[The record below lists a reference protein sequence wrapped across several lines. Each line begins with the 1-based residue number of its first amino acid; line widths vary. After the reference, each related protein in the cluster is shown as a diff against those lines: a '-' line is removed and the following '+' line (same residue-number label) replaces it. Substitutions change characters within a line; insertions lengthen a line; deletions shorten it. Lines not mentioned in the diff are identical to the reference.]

1 MRLNLGFLAMRH
13 YHIFL
18 AFIFLLSLGITQA
31 QTEKKPTENP
41 DSKIIF
47 KSVLERYRK
56 LGNWR
61 AKFTQENFSPGL
73 GKGSFNEGMFHY
85 VRNDALEKFRYSL
98 EGPEYSDFISNGK
111 EAWQIF
117 FRQGRNKAAEVKHFR
132 NLKNIDLNR
141 YLIFFRGV
149 SRRSSDIKA
158 IEKNFKISG
167 SLQGS
172 LIILNLEPKTESD
185 IAKIEL
191 VFENHVEAPKSATIT
206 DQLGST
212 TTIKIT
218 SFEGIKNSDNSVFEA
233 KIPSGS
239 KVEEL

>member
-1 MRLNLGFLAMRH
+1 MRLNLEFLAMRH
-13 YHIFL
+13 YTSL
-18 AFIFLLSLGITQA
+18 LTFIFLLTLGLARA
-31 QTEKKPTENP
+31 QSKKKVSENP

-47 KSVLERYRK
+47 KSVLERYSK

-61 AKFTQENFSPGL
+61 AKFTQETFSPGL

-85 VRNDALEKFRYSL
+85 VRVGSLEKFRYSL
-98 EGPEYSDFISNGK
+98 EGPEFSDFISNGK

-149 SRRSSDIKA
+149 SRRSSDMKT
-158 IEKNFKISG
+158 IENNFKISG
-167 SLQGS
+167 SLQGT

-185 IAKIEL
+185 VAKIEL
-191 VFENHVEAPKSATIT
+191 VFENHIEAPKSATIT

-218 SFEGIKNSDNSVFEA
+218 SFEGIKKSEDAVFEP